1 MSGREDFAV
10 NLASRHA
17 RGDRWRLM
25 FMLST
30 LLAIVFLG
38 ALILTIVDDAFGYVV
53 MVDEVDQRSLVP
65 DGERLESLDAEALRA
80 VIDERLSP
88 RRYRAI
94 ERERPFDERTA
105 ADLYDIVLY
114 EIVKPRVA
122 ETYTLFESLFARR
135 SIVEETTLAHPDG
148 ELVFRS
154 WVNMRFLS
162 TSQTA
167 RPLTTGVL
175 TAVKGSI
182 LTISITIL
190 FSFPVGIAA
199 AIWLEEYAGDN
210 RLNRFIQVNIYNLA
224 GVPSIIYGMLGLAIF
239 VRGLERFTSGSAFG
253 ASTSGE
259 VANGRTILSAG
270 LTLAILILPVIIIN
284 AQEAI
289 RAIPGSLRQSSLAV
303 GATKWQTIWHHVLP
317 ASFDRILTG
326 AVLAV
331 SRAIGETAPLVVV
344 GASTFLTQDPTGVF
358 SKFTTLPIQIYQWTS
373 RPQAEFRHIAA
384 AAIVV
389 LLALMLSLNAFAI
402 LTRNRLR
409 RQKRFG

>member
-65 DGERLESLDAEALRA
+65 DGERLEGLDAEALRA

-135 SIVEETTLAHPDG
+135 SIVEETTL
-148 ELVFRS
+148 
-154 WVNMRFLS
+154 
-162 TSQTA
+162 
-167 RPLTTGVL
+167 
-175 TAVKGSI
+175 
-182 LTISITIL
+182 
-190 FSFPVGIAA
+190 
-199 AIWLEEYAGDN
+199 
-210 RLNRFIQVNIYNLA
+210 
-224 GVPSIIYGMLGLAIF
+224 
-239 VRGLERFTSGSAFG
+239 
-253 ASTSGE
+253 
-259 VANGRTILSAG
+259 
-270 LTLAILILPVIIIN
+270 
-284 AQEAI
+284 
-289 RAIPGSLRQSSLAV
+289 
-303 GATKWQTIWHHVLP
+303 
-317 ASFDRILTG
+317 
-326 AVLAV
+326 
-331 SRAIGETAPLVVV
+331 
-344 GASTFLTQDPTGVF
+344 
-358 SKFTTLPIQIYQWTS
+358 
-373 RPQAEFRHIAA
+373 
-384 AAIVV
+384 
-389 LLALMLSLNAFAI
+389 
-402 LTRNRLR
+402 
-409 RQKRFG
+409 